1 MNDPITNA
9 STTNEPRQDSGQPLY
24 ISPVL
29 AQLEQKHRPNPSPAC
44 ETCPAS
50 VWFITSRLKCFCSQM
65 HLIVWEDAEPPIMQC
80 DGRELALLK
89 LALDQE

>member
-1 MNDPITNA
+1 MNDPIMNA
-9 STTNEPRQDSGQPLY
+9 PTENGSGSDSESPLY

-29 AQLEQKHRPNPSPAC
+29 LTLDTKHRPNPSPSC

-50 VWFITSRLKCFCSQM
+50 VWFITNRLKCFCSQM
-65 HLIVWEDAEPPIMQC
+65 HLIVWDQKEPPIMKC

-89 LALDQE
+89 MEMERK